1 MASERRAAVPLD
13 FLTTREPSS
22 PQISPDGQTVVFVL
36 EEPGPQQKGQPWQGD
51 QDLWRVPADGSTPPQ
66 RWISS
71 PERDWSPRWSPDGA
85 RLAFLSKRNSAGA
98 NDSTTQIY
106 LVDADGR
113 QLRQLTQLNGDI
125 SQFRWSPD
133 GSSLAFLH
141 AEDPGVDDSAPQL
154 SNQPQPLSKLY
165 RISVSGQELKLISPS
180 GLNVIDFDWSPD
192 GSRIAALTSP
202 TARTADVVN
211 ARQLVV
217 LNSATGELERRF
229 SNRIGWDSPVLWS
242 PDSRFIHIDV
252 WSPSP
257 GDAWSPALVSPDDGQ
272 TRLLLDGVRATLS
285 DPRWSSDSRFLM
297 GQLLKENQTT
307 LVKIDRETGSI
318 QPLSPSGVNIF
329 AKETYSSHDPSGR
342 IVFLKSSPSAPPDL
356 WLINGAQKSRSIT
369 GLNPQIEQIS
379 FGAVRDVHWR
389 NPKDGQKVH
398 GFVVLPVGYQPGRRY
413 PMVTLLHGGPTSAWQ
428 RGWPDGFT
436 DWGQLLAAKGIIAF
450 FPNVRGS
457 LGAGVEYANANTG
470 DLGGIDY
477 VDVISGVDALVADGL
492 ADPDRLGVGGYSYG
506 GYLSSWTITQTRRF
520 KAAVSGGILADLFS
534 FYGTTDIPHYLKV
547 NLGEPPF
554 PKQSLT
560 RERSPIHHADK
571 VTTPVLF
578 YAGSNDRRTPPGQVN
593 QMHRAVEDAG
603 ATTLKVI
610 YPGEGHGFVNRN
622 HKLDLMQRMLA
633 WYERYLGQGGW

>member
-1 MASERRAAVPLD
+1 MASERRTAVPLD

-85 RLAFLSKRNSAGA
+85 RLAFLSKRNAAGSK
-98 NDSTTQIY
+98 DSRTQIH
-106 LVDADGR
+106 LVNADGS

-125 SQFRWSPD
+125 VQFRWSPD
-133 GSSLAFLH
+133 GSSLAFLY

-165 RISVSGQELKLISPS
+165 RISVSEQKRKLISPS

-297 GQLLKENQTT
+297 GQLLKETQTS

-389 NPKDGQKVH
+389 NPDDGQKVH

-457 LGAGVEYANANTG
+457 LGAGVDYANANTG

-560 RERSPIHHADK
+560 RERSPIHHAAK

-578 YAGSNDRRTPPGQVN
+578 YAGGNDRRTPPGQVN

-610 YPGEGHGFVNRN
+610 YPGEGHGFVNRT
-622 HKLDLMQRMLA
+622 HKLDLMQRTLA
-633 WYERYLGQGGW
+633 WYERYLVEGS